1 MPPRRDGA
9 ATPTTSP
16 PPSPGGTPSATKGAG
31 AAPPPSSPHPASK
44 GPSAPGGTG
53 TGDEAAATP
62 PSSPRRG
69 GSPPVASPSPAPVS
83 CPASPRVHCG
93 GRGSPPTAS
102 PPPASAS
109 CNTSPRVRVSLLE
122 LVATVHGKP
131 AAGAHEEGGVSD
143 MEKQLS
149 SAPGGTGTGD
159 AAAAT
164 PHSSLRCCGIPSA
177 ASTPPASAS
186 CPTSPRGSTPMA
198 SPSPRAGETVPEQV
212 ATGHGKPAGAHEREG
227 LTVSVMGQTTGSDL
241 VKTTTLFSSEQ
252 SQQKKDLDQREG
264 KLKQWEQDLDGRAE
278 EVGQREDD
286 AMQRERRQYDMWLRL
301 AEWETDLKRA
311 QHAVLQGHAR
321 LSKWVNDVDA
331 ECTARMTTAPRME
344 DELRSDKSRTEAK
357 QKEEEEKGSED
368 DEKEEEDEEVKHAH
382 GCFGSGSF
390 RRNCIGRAEP
400 RDEASAAL
408 KQRLL
413 MPQQSQST
421 PTPSDTPNPLIAEI
435 TAVTMRNSTPKAKV
449 YHFESC
455 LMPLRSGSPK
465 TYGICSFP
473 SLGQITSESK
483 DPEMVKIGLRVL
495 TRSSENLDERR
506 LYSTIHEILKAVVA
520 KYNAS
525 QLLTQQERVR
535 WEIRKI
541 LTDQAQNFGIAI
553 DGVSI
558 VSLSFEKVFTQDIQE
573 KEVTTQEDGQG
584 NRTTQE
590 AGQDN
595 RSAMIRSQEDDQIW
609 NKTQIGYIFDLGTA
623 LGIIF
628 LIRPWLPSG
637 YDRWIMAAFAAV
649 WGMGSVGLP
658 IGMFGT
664 SRFEKNCSRHVGR
677 FISLSFSLLVL
688 YAIYILTLNVA
699 GTPPTPSVSSLGITN
714 GDGDGDADWWTTA
727 GFIVIAALVA
737 FGHLCSWIRGCCTGG
752 DRDML
757 P

>member
-16 PPSPGGTPSATKGAG
+16 PPSPGGTTSASKGAGAG

-44 GPSAPGGTG
+44 RPSAPGGIG

-109 CNTSPRVRVSLLE
+109 CNTSPRVRVSLVE
-122 LVATVHGKP
+122 LVATGHCKP
-131 AAGAHEEGGVSD
+131 AAGAHEEGGEVEKAMEDPVETPALSD
-143 MEKQLS
+143 SEKQLS
-149 SAPGGTGTGD
+149 SAPGGTGAV
-159 AAAAT
+159 AAAAAAPPST
-164 PHSSLRCCGIPSA
+164 LDERETLLRR
-177 ASTPPASAS
+177 THY
-186 CPTSPRGSTPMA
+186 
-198 SPSPRAGETVPEQV
+198 TVPQDH
-212 ATGHGKPAGAHEREG
+212 ATP
-227 LTVSVMGQTTGSDL
+227 
-241 VKTTTLFSSEQ
+241 
-252 SQQKKDLDQREG
+252 
-264 KLKQWEQDLDGRAE
+264 
-278 EVGQREDD
+278 
-286 AMQRERRQYDMWLRL
+286 
-301 AEWETDLKRA
+301 
-311 QHAVLQGHAR
+311 
-321 LSKWVNDVDA
+321 SKWVGDVDA
-331 ECTARMTTAPRME
+331 DWTDRMAAVQRME
-344 DELRSDKSRTEAK
+344 DGLRSETSRLKAK
-357 QKEEEEKGSED
+357 EKKGEEKGKGKGK
-368 DEKEEEDEEVKHAH
+368 EKEDGNEDNEREQWEGEHNHA
-382 GCFGSGSF
+382 FLGSGF
-390 RRNCIGRAEP
+390 FPWNAEP
-400 RDEASAAL
+400 ARDDASSAL
-408 KQRLL
+408 KQQPKL
-413 MPQQSQST
+413 MPT
-421 PTPSDTPNPLIAEI
+421 PLDTPNPIIPEI
-435 TAVTMRNSTPKAKV
+435 TAMTTRTSTLKGKV

-455 LMPLRSGSPK
+455 LMLLRSESPK

-483 DPEMVKIGLRVL
+483 DPEMVKIGLRVF

-573 KEVTTQEDGQG
+573 KEVTTQEDEQG

-595 RSAMIRSQEDDQIW
+595 RSAMIRSQDDDHIW
-609 NKTQIGYIFDLGTA
+609 NKRQIGYIFDLGTA
-623 LGIIF
+623 LGIVF

-637 YDRWIMAAFAAV
+637 YDRWILAAFAAV

-699 GTPPTPSVSSLGITN
+699 GTPPTSSVSSFGITDSDGD

-727 GFIVIAALVA
+727 SFIVIAALVA

>member
-1 MPPRRDGA
+1 MPPRQDGA
-9 ATPTTSP
+9 AAPTTSP
-16 PPSPGGTPSATKGAG
+16 PPSPGGTTSATKGAGAG

-62 PSSPRRG
+62 PSSPRSG

-122 LVATVHGKP
+122 LVATGHGKP
-131 AAGAHEEGGVSD
+131 AAGAHEEGGEVEKAMEDPVETPALSD
-143 MEKQLS
+143 SEKQLS
-149 SAPGGTGTGD
+149 SAPGGT
-159 AAAAT
+159 AAAAAA
-164 PHSSLRCCGIPSA
+164 PPS
-177 ASTPPASAS
+177 TLD
-186 CPTSPRGSTPMA
+186 
-198 SPSPRAGETVPEQV
+198 
-212 ATGHGKPAGAHEREG
+212 ERE
-227 LTVSVMGQTTGSDL
+227 
-241 VKTTTLFSSEQ
+241 TL
-252 SQQKKDLDQREG
+252 LRRTHYAAVP
-264 KLKQWEQDLDGRAE
+264 QD
-278 EVGQREDD
+278 
-286 AMQRERRQYDMWLRL
+286 
-301 AEWETDLKRA
+301 
-311 QHAVLQGHAR
+311 HATP
-321 LSKWVNDVDA
+321 SKWVGDVDA
-331 ECTARMTTAPRME
+331 DRTTRMPAVQRME
-344 DELRSDKSRTEAK
+344 DGLRSETSRLKAK
-357 QKEEEEKGSED
+357 EKKGEEEKRKGKED
-368 DEKEEEDEEVKHAH
+368 GNEDNHV
-382 GCFGSGSF
+382 CLGSGFF
-390 RRNCIGRAEP
+390 RWNAEP
-400 RDEASAAL
+400 ARDDASSAL
-408 KQRLL
+408 KQQLL
-413 MPQQSQST
+413 MPQQSKLM
-421 PTPSDTPNPLIAEI
+421 PTPSDTPNPIIPEI
-435 TAVTMRNSTPKAKV
+435 TAMTTRTSTLKGKV

-455 LMPLRSGSPK
+455 LMPLRSESPK

-573 KEVTTQEDGQG
+573 KEVTTQEDEQG

-609 NKTQIGYIFDLGTA
+609 NKRQIGYIFDLGTA

-637 YDRWIMAAFAAV
+637 YDRWILAAFAAV
-649 WGMGSVGLP
+649 WGAGSVGLP

-664 SRFEKNCSRHVGR
+664 SRVEKNCSRHVGR

-688 YAIYILTLNVA
+688 YAIYILTLNVS
-699 GTPPTPSVSSLGITN
+699 GTPSTPSVSSFGITN
-714 GDGDGDADWWTTA
+714 GDGDGDGDADWWTTA

-737 FGHLCSWIRGCCTGG
+737 FGHLCSWIRV
-752 DRDML
+752 
-757 P
+757 